1 MASQTVRLYHID
13 QDCITSISPRISGR
27 PASPREASGL
37 LNRVEGFLAQ
47 GGDVRMEGNNRYLC
61 TVAKRGESESAGA
74 DGVYLPFEG
83 DDTLSII
90 LNKAL
95 LLADDAKISN
105 STIVSQI
112 RR

>member
-1 MASQTVRLYHID
+1 VLGVPNNKIVSHR
-13 QDCITSISPRISGR
+13 SR
-27 PASPREASGL
+27 PAFRADPHPRREDSGL
-37 LNRVEGFLAQ
+37 LDRVEGLLAQ
-47 GGDVRMEGNNRYLC
+47 GGDVRMEGNDQYLC

-74 DGVYLPFEG
+74 GGVYLPFEG

-95 LLADDAKISN
+95 LLADDAKIGDP
-105 STIVSQI
+105 TIVSQI